1 LRCNSIA
8 STELDKF
15 IIGFGFFVACYNQF
29 LAGRQAMRQGGFV
42 CIQQLNGSI
51 FREAYIPNSCLRVG
65 VAMSRV

>member
-29 LAGRQAMRQGGFV
+29 LAGRQAMKQVGFV
-42 CIQQLNGSI
+42 GIQQLNGSI
-51 FREAYIPNSCLRVG
+51 FREAYIPKSCFRIG
-65 VAMSRV
+65 VVMS